1 MKKVNILS
9 LDFLRE
15 WLGIYFP
22 SVTVWIP
29 LPSVEVSDEY
39 GITVLDIY
47 YARFKV
53 RTGQGDMLYVIILV
67 EEQKLIQTQ
76 KGKLKLV
83 QKVRVEVGKTCPYV
97 QDVYNDAGMFEGYLV
112 KLPEKEPELYVR
124 IEAVNE
130 QLSAVYAGPARP
142 GYRWLLNALTWFERL
157 AKTFAD
163 QLGVAFKNT

>member
-22 SVTVWIP
+22 DVTVWIP
-29 LPSVEVSDEY
+29 LPSVEVSD
-39 GITVLDIY
+39 GCSITVLDIY

-53 RTGQGDMLYVIILV
+53 QTGQGNIPYVIILV
-67 EEQKLIQTQ
+67 EEQEWTRVS

-83 QKVRVEVGKTCPYV
+83 QKVRVEVGKDYPYV
-97 QDVYNDAGMFEGYLV
+97 QEIYDDTGVFEGYSV

-124 IEAVNE
+124 IEVVDE
-130 QLSAVYAGPARP
+130 QLKAICAGPARP
-142 GYRWLLNALTWFERL
+142 GYRWLLNALTCFERL
-157 AKTFAD
+157 AKVFAGE
-163 QLGVAFKNT
+163 LGVAFKTI